1 MRPVIARVYVSD
13 ARKPGA
19 GGSRHRTVAGTNVV
33 DVFEAGRERPRDRAE
48 FWAEIIATQFLPVQI
63 DLRDDRLSASRV
75 VCATLGDLH
84 FRDAVGGGHLYTRND
99 AAVRSGDPDTL
110 LICMP
115 LSGTSILAQDGRE
128 AVLSPGD
135 VVLYDSSRPNTVVM
149 EDQFH
154 WQVFAIPKTKLRR
167 SDRELAEITAVTMPA
182 ASGLLRP
189 VSAFL
194 RGLAAEV
201 PRLEGAPGAAALADS
216 AVDLVA
222 TLVRSR
228 FGQRWEV
235 SDPDAVLRETIC
247 VFLRDH
253 HGNPG
258 MGPAVVAAA
267 HGISVRRLHALFEP
281 TGFSVSERLR
291 EERLAAIRA
300 DLADPAL
307 AHRSM
312 ERIAAAHGLR
322 NASAFARL
330 FRRAE
335 GVTPREF
342 RAALARPR

>member
-1 MRPVIARVYVSD
+1 MHVTPAP
-13 ARKPGA
+13 AA
-19 GGSRHRTVAGTNVV
+19 SRHRTVAGTNVV
-33 DVFEAGRERPRDRAE
+33 DIFEAGRERPGDRAE
-48 FWAEIIATQFLPVQI
+48 FWVDMISTQFLPVQV

-75 VCATLGDLH
+75 ICATLGDLH
-84 FRDAVGGGHLYTRND
+84 FRDAVGGGHLYTRDD

-110 LICMP
+110 LVCMP
-115 LSGTSILAQDGRE
+115 LNGTSILAQDGRE

-149 EDQFH
+149 EDQFR
-154 WQVFAIPKTKLRR
+154 WQVFAVPKTKLRR
-167 SDRELAEITAVTMPA
+167 SDRELAQITAVALPS
-182 ASGLLRP
+182 ASGLSRP

-201 PRLEGAPGAAALADS
+201 PRLEGTPGAAALADS
-216 AVDLVA
+216 AVDLIA
-222 TLVRSR
+222 ALVRSR

-235 SDPDAVLRETIC
+235 SDPDTVLREAIC

-253 HGNPG
+253 HGEHDLDPER
-258 MGPAVVAAA
+258 VAAA

-281 TGFSVSERLR
+281 TGFSVSARLR

-307 AHRSM
+307 AHRSI

-330 FRRAE
+330 FRKAE

>member
-1 MRPVIARVYVSD
+1 M
-13 ARKPGA
+13 
-19 GGSRHRTVAGTNVV
+19 V
-33 DVFEAGRERPRDRAE
+33 DVFEAGRERPGDRAE
-48 FWAEIIATQFLPVQI
+48 FWVDMISTQFLPVQV

-75 VCATLGDLH
+75 ICATLGDLH
-84 FRDAVGGGHLYTRND
+84 FRDAVGGGHLYTRDD

-110 LICMP
+110 LVCMP
-115 LSGTSILAQDGRE
+115 LNGTSILAQDGQE

-149 EDQFH
+149 EDQFR
-154 WQVFAIPKTKLRR
+154 WQVFAVPKTKLRR
-167 SDRELAEITAVTMPA
+167 SDRELAQITAVALPS
-182 ASGLLRP
+182 ASGLSRP

-201 PRLEGAPGAAALADS
+201 PRLEGTPGAAALADS
-216 AVDLVA
+216 AVDLIA
-222 TLVRSR
+222 ALVRSR

-235 SDPDAVLRETIC
+235 SDPDTVLREAIC

-253 HGNPG
+253 HGEHDLTPER
-258 MGPAVVAAA
+258 VAAA

-281 TGFSVSERLR
+281 TGFSVSARLR

-307 AHRSM
+307 AHRSI

-330 FRRAE
+330 FRKAE